1 LPASVELIRSR
12 IVRVALLSD
21 IHANLEA
28 LKACLE
34 HARSRDVESYALL
47 GDFVGYGA
55 DATAVVDVVM
65 QLVAAGGIALKGNH
79 DAAMARID
87 SYFNDDARASLEHAR
102 ASLAEA
108 QHRFLAALPLTAVRG
123 SATFV
128 HASAAS
134 PSRWDYVD
142 SPSAALRCAQ
152 AAGTTYTFC
161 GHVHDQQLYFAV
173 SGGRMSAF
181 TPVPGVAVPMR
192 GVRAWLAIVGS
203 VGQPRDRNPA
213 AAYAI
218 FDDARREMTFFRVP
232 YDHAASAAKI
242 RAAGLPEALAYRV
255 ETGI

>member
-1 LPASVELIRSR
+1 M
-12 IVRVALLSD
+12 RVALLSD

-28 LKACLE
+28 LDACLA
-34 HARSRDVESYALL
+34 HAQAHDIDTHALL

-55 DATAVVDVVM
+55 DAVAVVDVVM
-65 QLVAAGGIALKGNH
+65 QLAAAGGIALKGNH
-79 DAAMARID
+79 DAAVAHID
-87 SYFNDDARASLEHAR
+87 SYFSADARASLELAR
-102 ASLAEA
+102 KSLRDE
-108 QHRFLAALPLTAVRG
+108 QQQFLAQLPLTATRG
-123 SATFV
+123 TATFV
-128 HASAAS
+128 HASAAN
-134 PSRWDYVD
+134 PARWDYVD

-161 GHVHDQQLYFAV
+161 GHVHDQQLYFGV

-181 TPVPGVAVPMR
+181 TPVSGVPVPMR
-192 GVRAWLAIVGS
+192 GVRSWLAIVGS

-218 FDDARREMTFFRVP
+218 FDDAKREITFFRVP